1 MTVQEL
7 IAKLQKMPQDHVVEY
22 YTYDDYQDD
31 PILFVPVKDI
41 EIGKTEE
48 GLPSVHLS

>member
-7 IAKLQKMPQDHVVEY
+7 IAKLQKMPQGHVVEY

-31 PILFVPVKDI
+31 PVLFVSLNDVR
-41 EIGKTEE
+41 EGQTEE
-48 GLPSVHLS
+48 GLPSVQLS